1 MTGLRLLFVSRM
13 CPFPEWDG
21 ESIRTGSLLRALAR
35 DHHVT
40 LLTRTRDD
48 VEQEALDAERSLFGR
63 VQGFRFPHVSRGA
76 IVRKALSPRWWR
88 CPLRVSA
95 FCFEEIGRAVAHEL
109 ASARYDGLVLDHLS
123 LAHYLSYVPPSF
135 NGIRV
140 LNVHNVE
147 SVLQRRM
154 APLVRPAAAR
164 PLVRIEATRMH
175 RFETRALAQLD
186 GVLSPTAHDSAIIGE
201 RAPRVTVLEVPNGVA
216 VVPRAPDAPAR
227 HGAPCIL
234 FVGTLNYLPNE
245 DGLVWFLDLVLPR
258 IHARVSGVSMM
269 IVGHRPTRRIQARLS
284 PGIELH
290 QSPKS
295 LADFYRRATVSVAP
309 LRAGSG
315 SRHKILEAL
324 AYGVPVVTTRIGAEG
339 LALDAGSHYVRADSP
354 EEFASGVVGALTD
367 PQHGSAQTRRALPV
381 ILERYSWEVIGRR
394 ASVGLAALARS
405 RRPPAFSGNASA
417 ARAG

>member
-1 MTGLRLLFVSRM
+1 M

-48 VEQEALDAERSLFGR
+48 VEQKALEAERSLFCR
-63 VQGFRFPHVSRGA
+63 VLAFRFPHNSRAA

-95 FCFEEIGRAVAHEL
+95 FCFDEIGRALAHEL
-109 ASARYDGLVLDHLS
+109 ASGRYDGLVLDHLA

-135 NGIRV
+135 GGIRV

-164 PLVRIEATRMH
+164 PLVRIEAMRMH
-175 RFETRALAQLD
+175 GFETRALAQLD
-186 GVLSPTAHDSAIIGE
+186 GVLSPTPHDSAIISE
-201 RAPRVTVLEVPNGVA
+201 RAPRVSVLEVPNGVA
-216 VVPRAPDAPAR
+216 LMPRAADASSRGDASS
-227 HGAPCIL
+227 IL

-245 DGLVWFLDLVLPR
+245 DGLVWFLDRVLPR
-258 IHARVSGVSMM
+258 IRATVSGVSMVV
-269 IVGHRPTRRIQARLS
+269 VGHRPTRRIRLHRS
-284 PGIELH
+284 PGLELH
-290 QSPKS
+290 ESPKS
-295 LADFYRRATVSVAP
+295 LVPFYRRAAVSVAP

-324 AYGVPVVTTRIGAEG
+324 AYGVPVVSTRIGAEG
-339 LALDAGSHYVRADSP
+339 LALEAGSHYACADSP
-354 EEFASGVVGALTD
+354 EEFASAVVAALTD
-367 PQHGSAQTRRALPV
+367 PSQATAQARRALPV
-381 ILERYSWEVIGRR
+381 ILERYSWDGIGRR
-394 ASVGLAALARS
+394 ASAALAALARS
-405 RRPPAFSGNASA
+405 RRPAAFSGSASE

>member
-1 MTGLRLLFVSRM
+1 M

-48 VEQEALDAERSLFGR
+48 IEQKALDAERSQFAR
-63 VQGFRFPHVSRGA
+63 VQGFRFPHVRLA
-76 IVRKALSPRWWR
+76 AVVRKAVSPRWWR

-95 FCFEEIGRAVAHEL
+95 FCFEEIGRALAQEL
-109 ASARYDGLVLDHLS
+109 ASEHYDGLVLDHLS
-123 LAHYLSYVPPSF
+123 LAHYLSYVPASF
-135 NGIRV
+135 DGIRV

-154 APLVRPAAAR
+154 APLVRPAVAR
-164 PLVRIEATRMH
+164 PLVRIEAMRMH
-175 RFETRALAQLD
+175 RFETRALAQID
-186 GVLSPTAHDSAIIGE
+186 GVLSPTPHDSAIISG

-216 VVPRAPDAPAR
+216 VMPREGEGSRGD
-227 HGAPCIL
+227 APCIL

-245 DGLVWFLDLVLPR
+245 DGLVWFLDMVLPLVCTR
-258 IHARVSGVSMM
+258 APGVSML
-269 IVGHRPTRRIQARLS
+269 IVGHRPTRRIKARLS

-290 QSPKS
+290 RSPKS
-295 LADFYRRATVSVAP
+295 LVPFYRRAAVSVAP

-324 AYGVPVVTTRIGAEG
+324 AYGVPVVSTRIGAEG
-339 LALDAGSHYVRADSP
+339 LALDAGQHYARADSP
-354 EEFASGVVGALTD
+354 EEFASAVVGALVD
-367 PQHGSAQTRRALPV
+367 PQQAKAQARRALPV
-381 ILERYSWEVIGRR
+381 ILERYSWEIIGRR
-394 ASVGLAALARS
+394 ASAGVTALARS
-405 RRPPAFSGNASA
+405 HRPPAFIGNASA
-417 ARAG
+417 VRTG